1 MSTLNHL
8 LTDQSGGNC
17 SARHN
22 PTIAETIN
30 GGADAETLTGGN
42 GDDVIDGNGGADLMI
57 GGNGRDL
64 LIWDPGDGSD
74 ILDGG
79 NGVDT
84 HLFNTSGGAEV
95 INLFAQGEAAIL
107 TRSLGGITMRI
118 DDVERVVIGPGGGD
132 DKITVGDLRGTDVR
146 QVSAEGGAGA
156 DTLDASAFAGPHHLS
171 LSGGDGFDRF
181 VFSAGADNG
190 VDVVDFQAHAGA
202 ADGDVIQLLGVSDAS
217 FAEAL
222 ANHHL
227 VQAGSDIMILDAS
240 GIVATLRDVSLAS
253 LSAADFLFG

>member
-1 MSTLNHL
+1 MSALNDL
-8 LTDQSGGNC
+8 FTDQGDAC
-17 SARHN
+17 AAHHN
-22 PTIAETIN
+22 PPIAETIN
-30 GGADAETLTGGN
+30 GDAGAETLAGGN
-42 GDDVIDGNGGADLMI
+42 GDDVIDGNGGGDLMI

-74 ILDGG
+74 TLDGG

-95 INLFAQGEAAIL
+95 INVFAQGEAAIL
-107 TRSLGGITMRI
+107 TRNLGNITMRI
-118 DDVERVVIGPGGGD
+118 DDVERLAIGPGAGD
-132 DKITVGDLRGTDVR
+132 DTIAVGDLRGTDVR
-146 QVSAEGGAGA
+146 EVSAEGGAGA

-190 VDVVDFQAHAGA
+190 VEVTDFQAHAGA
-202 ADGDVIQLLGVSDAS
+202 TDGDVIQLLGVSDAS

-227 VQAGSDIMILDAS
+227 VQAGSDVMILDAS
-240 GIVATLRDVSLAS
+240 GIIATLRDVSLAS
-253 LSAADFLFG
+253 FSAADFLFG